1 MSQQN
6 YRHLS
11 AEVLMDIK
19 HSELPS
25 ENTLETPGTLNKR
38 PTLESCQQLQ
48 NNKHDKR
55 GIVAYQWVKR
65 VVVY

>member
-19 HSELPS
+19 QSELPS

-38 PTLESCQQLQ
+38 PTLESPTRAAS
-48 NNKHDKR
+48 NFKTTNTTSE
-55 GIVAYQWVKR
+55 AS
-65 VVVY
+65 

>member
-25 ENTLETPGTLNKR
+25 ENTLETPGTPNKR
-38 PTLESCQQLQ
+38 QILESPEDLPATS
-48 NNKHDKR
+48 KHTS
-55 GIVAYQWVKR
+55 G
-65 VVVY
+65 